1 MYANTGL
8 RTCHACS
15 QFRAHELPVHAC
27 MYADCV
33 RHRVYN
39 YVLYVNNFLVLYY
52 LTFTLKYVILVKS
65 YY

>member
-8 RTCHACS
+8 HTCRACS
-15 QFRAHELPVHAC
+15 QFRAHELPVHAR
-27 MYADCV
+27 MYADRV

-52 LTFTLKYVILVKS
+52 LTFTLKYVILVNS